1 MHRLI
6 YTSTAKKLM
15 TERDLQLL
23 LRSARDKNAINEITG
38 LLVYHDGC
46 FLQVLEGEK
55 EALQTCYK
63 RISRDLRHQD
73 CIVMFNDPVV
83 SRMFTQW
90 WMSYRPLEDLNRHQK
105 KQFIGLQA
113 LAVRARKSDL
123 IEDKKANALLLA
135 FMSGFRD
142 LDMVG

>member
-105 KQFIGLQA
+105 KQFIGL
-113 LAVRARKSDL
+113 
-123 IEDKKANALLLA
+123 
-135 FMSGFRD
+135 
-142 LDMVG
+142 